1 MKTNL
6 PFAEHHVNGDKLSY
20 VLFMSLNIYRM
31 DHSEYFSS
39 SFIEKEKAAIEAI
52 GATYCDEFPSG
63 DNILITTSASD
74 ITKVPMATKRDCK
87 LIIHPNSGYDNFQ
100 QKFIEQASYHVV
112 TGNPIRMRP
121 VSEYIISCLFQSAI
135 AIPFSK
141 TWDPKRKFNRELI
154 NKKRIQVIGH
164 GHIAQT
170 IKLLLAPFKLDMM
183 FYDPYQNKK
192 DIFTKFD
199 VLILACSLNS
209 KNIGMVDRKML
220 TKLEKNGVVI
230 NAARGKLVNQE
241 HLIEFLESNPTARA
255 YLDVF
260 EKEPYDPQA
269 FEKLKNIRMTSHI
282 AGCHNNLED
291 ELIAYEVKVIKS
303 FMDGKVESDF
313 KNCILKNRVK
323 NGILI

>member
-1 MKTNL
+1 MSKQAAAKAPASLIKPISLDDLIEIMKTNL

-154 NKKRIQVIGH
+154 NKKE
-164 GHIAQT
+164 
-170 IKLLLAPFKLDMM
+170 FKLSVM
-183 FYDPYQNKK
+183 
-192 DIFTKFD
+192 
-199 VLILACSLNS
+199 
-209 KNIGMVDRKML
+209 
-220 TKLEKNGVVI
+220 
-230 NAARGKLVNQE
+230 
-241 HLIEFLESNPTARA
+241 
-255 YLDVF
+255 
-260 EKEPYDPQA
+260 
-269 FEKLKNIRMTSHI
+269 
-282 AGCHNNLED
+282 
-291 ELIAYEVKVIKS
+291 
-303 FMDGKVESDF
+303 
-313 KNCILKNRVK
+313 
-323 NGILI
+323 GILLRQSSSSWPLSSLI